1 MNSLN
6 YTYGRSKTLIVQRLQ
21 TIQRQLQQASQAL
34 QDFGKQSFTQC
45 LSEMNPPL
53 DFTTLSAMVTA
64 VVRKGQHKL
73 KQQFEYNKKMLKLD
87 STDHLFVKNVY
98 DFKPNKQ
105 QIRSIRNIWKAIQ
118 NKKQMEEQIEILKH
132 RIHSNC
138 LPPALNLLD
147 YSLDRIEKMLSGSK
161 QSSSNDNDNK
171 QQIIL
176 AARRLK
182 KIGRFKYDMLELSI
196 AAGEEKVRC
205 WHKMAKKG
213 KKEIKNYYQ

>member
-1 MNSLN
+1 M
-6 YTYGRSKTLIVQRLQ
+6 
-21 TIQRQLQQASQAL
+21 
-34 QDFGKQSFTQC
+34 F
-45 LSEMNPPL
+45 
-53 DFTTLSAMVTA
+53 
-64 VVRKGQHKL
+64 
-73 KQQFEYNKKMLKLD
+73 KLD

-98 DFKPNKQ
+98 DFKPNKK

-118 NKKQMEEQIEILKH
+118 DKKQMEEQIEILKH

-147 YSLDRIEKMLSGSK
+147 YSLDRIEKMLSGSNR
-161 QSSSNDNDNK
+161 SSSNDNDNK

-196 AAGEEKVRC
+196 AAGEEK
-205 WHKMAKKG
+205 KNNSDSDIFKQLMAAI
-213 KKEIKNYYQ
+213 EACE